1 MTSVLVI
8 TTDPKVQEQIS
19 LVLALEKYQLNFA
32 STSLEGYQLF
42 KRRLPEIV
50 VVDFTLDSFKNGLQ
64 LIQYFQSVSDYF
76 YYVLMIQMQ
85 DLPLLHEK
93 LSQLP
98 PNSLLFKP
106 IGKTQLKGLLR
117 IKELDITDRKA
128 LQESNRFTKSELR
141 ILDLIQQQMST
152 KDIAK
157 LLSLSEKTIK
167 NHRYNICKKL
177 DFKDEK
183 TSIYQWLQ
191 QYKDSTIF

>member
-1 MTSVLVI
+1 MDVVLVVV
-8 TTDPKVQEQIS
+8 TDIRLQEQIKQ
-19 LVLALEKYQLNFA
+19 VLSIEKYQLHFA
-32 STSLEGYQLF
+32 NSSIDGYRIF
-42 KRRLPEIV
+42 KRLLPQIV
-50 VVDFTLDSFKNGLQ
+50 IVDFELDSFKNGLQ

-117 IKELDITDRKA
+117 IKELDITNRKA

-191 QYKDSTIF
+191 QYKNSTFY